1 MSYVYAAIGHFK
13 GSENTTCVASTNLTK
28 KAFQDDLRGNEF
40 VAYAVLTEWM
50 FDRLMSLDGLDR
62 WEQVKKLTSN
72 YRKWRELDGYIEQ
85 CGDTIAS
92 KMQAAREVE
101 YMA

>member
-62 WEQVKKLTSN
+62 WEQVKKLTS
-72 YRKWRELDGYIEQ
+72 ELP
-85 CGDTIAS
+85 
-92 KMQAAREVE
+92 EV
-101 YMA
+101 A